1 MRSNTFR
8 SKIIALFLL
17 ATSPL
22 CFAQL
27 IAPRGIVNG
36 ASFMPAGLPGGS
48 IAQGSLFSI
57 FGVNLGPS
65 SSPAL
70 TFPLATTLGGVS
82 VKVTEGT
89 KSVDAIPVF
98 VSAGQINA
106 IMPSNAPLGRVSIR
120 VTTTINGAPA
130 FGPVSPATVVGASFG
145 VFSAGNG
152 GFGPG
157 LIQDYVSQQ
166 QTPLN
171 SPSAPAQPG
180 QLVMLYGT
188 GLGPIQAPDNVAPPS
203 GNLAS
208 VEVFVGGQAA
218 NVLYHGRSSCCSGL
232 DQINFQVPSAAPAGC
247 WVPVQARI
255 NGAMVSN
262 TVTMA
267 ISADGS
273 PCSDPAN
280 ALSQPFLAGQKIGAI
295 AVLHSDVIEDIGY
308 SSAKSVLTD
317 AAMLTFQQE
326 QPSAAGP
333 FHPIF
338 SLPPVGTCSAY
349 TAPGDL
355 LAGDSFPGPLTT
367 GSFLNAGSSFNLNSP
382 GGLRIL
388 NRPATNERNFQP
400 LGSTFTGS
408 LVPSTLYLVPANYVL
423 TGFGGAD
430 VGPFTAKFTLP
441 SPFGLTWTNRAQ
453 TETVDRT
460 QPLTLN
466 WTGAPSG
473 QQVIIFGAGVDVPTN
488 TTAMFVCLASS
499 ASSSFTVPSQIL
511 ANIPA
516 ARTNLLQSKGV
527 VYVGALPV
535 SSPVSFTA
543 NGLDAGAILPGAF
556 FGKTVIFQ

>member
-1 MRSNTFR
+1 M
-8 SKIIALFLL
+8 
-17 ATSPL
+17 
-22 CFAQL
+22 
-27 IAPRGIVNG
+27 
-36 ASFMPAGLPGGS
+36 
-48 IAQGSLFSI
+48 
-57 FGVNLGPS
+57 
-65 SSPAL
+65 
-70 TFPLATTLGGVS
+70 
-82 VKVTEGT
+82 
-89 KSVDAIPVF
+89 
-98 VSAGQINA
+98 
-106 IMPSNAPLGRVSIR
+106 
-120 VTTTINGAPA
+120 
-130 FGPVSPATVVGASFG
+130 
-145 VFSAGNG
+145 
-152 GFGPG
+152 
-157 LIQDYVSQQ
+157 
-166 QTPLN
+166 
-171 SPSAPAQPG
+171 
-180 QLVMLYGT
+180 
-188 GLGPIQAPDNVAPPS
+188 
-203 GNLAS
+203 
-208 VEVFVGGQAA
+208 EVFVGGQAA

-280 ALSQPFLAGQKIGAI
+280 ALSQPFLAGKKIGAI
-295 AVLHSDVIEDIGY
+295 AVLHSDVMEDIGY

-338 SLPPVGTCSAY
+338 SLPPVGTCTAY

-367 GSFLNAGSSFNLNSP
+367 GSFLKAGSSFNLNSP
-382 GGLRIL
+382 GGQRIL

-400 LGSTFTGS
+400 LGSSFTGS
-408 LVPSTLYLVPANYVL
+408 LVPSTALSGSRQLCAHRIWRRRRR
-423 TGFGGAD
+423 
-430 VGPFTAKFTLP
+430 PFTAKFTLP

-488 TTAMFVCLASS
+488 ATAMFVCLASS

-535 SSPVSFTA
+535 SSPFSFTA
-543 NGLDAGAILPGAF
+543 TAWTSAPSCRGRSSARP
-556 FGKTVIFQ
+556 